1 MGTSSIYKGP
11 KKTILLPDD
20 YSDDNDLNDVSNSP
34 SDEEANEQP
43 QEKPSVSW
51 QSAKSGVTKSV
62 GSDSRAVRHAMSSY
76 TKALGGHRNAAKQ
89 SVQARK
95 TTASII
101 SFFSGTPSEVKHR
114 LESEGIS
121 FEGKTTKEVFIEIY
135 CCPLKLQLA

>member
-20 YSDDNDLNDVSNSP
+20 YSDDKDSNDVSNSP
-34 SDEEANEQP
+34 SDEETKEQP
-43 QEKPSVSW
+43 QEKPSVTW

-62 GSDSRAVRHAMSSY
+62 GSDARAVKNAMSSY
-76 TKALGGHRNAAKQ
+76 TKALGGHKNATKQ

-101 SFFSGTPSEVKHR
+101 S
-114 LESEGIS
+114 
-121 FEGKTTKEVFIEIY
+121 
-135 CCPLKLQLA
+135 